1 MHSSSFGWLGRG
13 LSRLRS
19 LNLATTGTTTA
30 SVKQVTAAPSSAV
43 DRRSLARAPAPL
55 LVLVSIASVQCGSAL
70 ARGLFDDL
78 GAAGVTL
85 LRLALASLLL
95 LVVLRPRVGRWS
107 RQAWRAA
114 VLLGCVMAGGERRFF
129 PSVPPPPPR

>member
-1 MHSSSFGWLGRG
+1 M
-13 LSRLRS
+13 
-19 LNLATTGTTTA
+19 T
-30 SVKQVTAAPSSAV
+30 TAAPTEP
-43 DRRSLARAPAPL
+43 RALERVPAPM

-95 LVVLRPRVGRWS
+95 LVVLRPRVRRWS